1 MNKVLAL
8 QAIGEPVV
16 ALGLAPLSSLWS
28 SNCCNKEL

>member
-8 QAIGEPVV
+8 QAIAEPVV
-16 ALGLAPLSSLWS
+16 TLGALSSLWS